1 MTELIHLLLSILLIG
16 LFLFSKLTPYSDRLN
31 PKYKCIYSF
40 FETLFNPILKALRS
54 IIKPVVV
61 GQNLSVD
68 ISQVVLFILLLILT
82 QLL

>member
-31 PKYKCIYSF
+31 PKYKSIYSF

-54 IIKPVVV
+54 IIKPVIV

>member
-1 MTELIHLLLSILLIG
+1 MALLIHLLLSILLIG
-16 LFLFSKLTPYSDRLN
+16 LFLFSKLMPYKDRLN
-31 PKYKCIYSF
+31 PKYKSIYNF

-54 IIKPVVV
+54 IIKPVFV

-68 ISQVVLFILLLILT
+68 ISQVVLFVLLLILT